1 MTFFNTHSDS
11 LGIRYEEKKLKVGT
25 YEYFGLTL
33 ETTPIRTKFAL
44 CYKVESKSKF
54 SRDTS
59 MIFTVFDENLK
70 ESNNKLATIELDVAA
85 HNTWQGVVN
94 GNWPNTKNPLKV
106 VGKLSRDSHNSHY
119 LPIEV
124 TELSHLKGNDDY
136 SECIA
141 REESTGQSCKSIFHP
156 NSYKYENKF
165 VS

>member
-1 MTFFNTHSDS
+1 M
-11 LGIRYEEKKLKVGT
+11 LKVGT

-54 SRDTS
+54 SHDTS
-59 MIFTVFDENLK
+59 MIFTVFDEQVK
-70 ESNNKLATIELDVAA
+70 ISNNKLATIELDVAA
-85 HNTWQGVVN
+85 HNTWQGVIN

-106 VGKLSRDSHNSHY
+106 VGQFSRDSHNSHY

-124 TELSHLKGNDDY
+124 SEISHLKGNGNY

-141 REESTGQSCKSIFHP
+141 QKEYAGQSCKSIFHP
-156 NSYKYENKF
+156 NSYKHENKF